1 MNAGG
6 QRAGT
11 HHVDGAREPVL
22 GQHLT
27 AGMEEQRQLGTRV
40 VDEPLERSLDPRL
53 DHGHLHQATSPPAAS
68 SSPTARSSSTRTSPT
83 LTAGS
88 ATTTSTRSPPP
99 TAQIRPPG
107 ASSCMKETAPRPAA
121 CADSRALR

>member
-27 AGMEEQRQLGTRV
+27 AGMEEQRQLGPRV
-40 VDEPLERSLDPRL
+40 VDESLERSLDPRL

-83 LTAGS
+83 LTAGDRK
-88 ATTTSTRSPPP
+88 STRLN
-99 TAQIRPPG
+99 
-107 ASSCMKETAPRPAA
+107 SSHLGISYAV
-121 CADSRALR
+121 